1 MSTNNIKLVQG
12 DNLPE
17 VTLTLTDAQTGDPLD
32 LSAATT
38 DVVVKLRAQG
48 GTTVLSVLDCTK
60 PNGGADGVVMFYFP
74 GTTLQIAPGQ
84 YQGEI
89 EISFNG
95 QILTVYDL
103 LQFTLR
109 AEF

>member
-1 MSTNNIKLVQG
+1 MSSVIKLVQG

-17 VTLTLTDAQTGDPLD
+17 ITLTLTDKSTGDPID
-32 LSAATT
+32 VSAETT
-38 DVVVKLRAQG
+38 TVVVKLRALG
-48 GTTVLSVLDCTK
+48 GTTVLSTLECWK
-60 PNGGADGVVMFYFP
+60 PEGGADGVVRFYFP
-74 GTTLQIAPGQ
+74 ASTLDIPAGQ

-95 QILTVYDL
+95 QILTVFDL

>member
-1 MSTNNIKLVQG
+1 MSNLIKLVQG

-17 VTLTLTDAQTGDPLD
+17 VTLTLTDAQTTNPID
-32 LSAATT
+32 LSASTT
-38 DVVVKLRAQG
+38 TVVVKLRAQG
-48 GTTVLSVLDCTK
+48 GTTVLSTLACSKVDAV
-60 PNGGADGVVMFYFP
+60 NGVVKFYFP
-74 GTTLQIAPGQ
+74 ASTLDVPAGQ

>member
-1 MSTNNIKLVQG
+1 MSSIKLVQG

-17 VTLTLTDAQTGDPLD
+17 ITLTLTDQQTGNALD
-32 LSAATT
+32 LSASTT
-38 DVVVKLRAQG
+38 SVVVKLRVLG
-48 GTTVLSVLDCTK
+48 GSTVLSTLSCSK
-60 PNGGADGVVMFYFP
+60 PNGGADGIVKFYFP
-74 GTTLQIAPGQ
+74 ATTLNIPAGQ

-95 QILTVYDL
+95 QILTVFDL

-109 AEF
+109 AQF

>member
-1 MSTNNIKLVQG
+1 MSSVIKLVQG

-17 VTLTLTDAQTGDPLD
+17 ITLTLTDKATYEPIN
-32 LSAATT
+32 LSASTT
-38 DVVVKLRAQG
+38 TVVVKLRAVG
-48 GTTVLSVLDCTK
+48 GTEVLSTLECWK
-60 PNGGADGVVMFYFP
+60 PNGGADGVVQFYFP
-74 GTTLQIAPGQ
+74 NGTLAIDPGQ

-95 QILTVYDL
+95 QILTVFDL

>member
-1 MSTNNIKLVQG
+1 MSLIKLVQG

-17 VTLTLTDAQTGDPLD
+17 ITLTLTDAQTTNPID
-32 LSAATT
+32 LSASTT
-38 DVVVKLRAQG
+38 TVVVKLRAQS
-48 GTTVLSVLDCTK
+48 GTSVLSTLSCSKVD
-60 PNGGADGVVMFYFP
+60 PVNGVVKFYFP
-74 GTTLQIAPGQ
+74 AATLDIPAGQ

>member
-1 MSTNNIKLVQG
+1 MSSVIKLVQG

-17 VTLTLTDAQTGDPLD
+17 ITLTLTDSSDDVPLD

-38 DVVVKLRAQG
+38 TVVVKLRALG
-48 GTTVLSVLDCTK
+48 STTISSTLTCWK
-60 PNGGADGVVMFYFP
+60 PNGGADGVVRFYFP
-74 GTTLQIAPGQ
+74 ASTLDIPAGS

-89 EISFNG
+89 EISYNG
-95 QILTVYDL
+95 QILTVFDL
-103 LQFTLR
+103 LQFALR

>member
-1 MSTNNIKLVQG
+1 MSSVIKLVQG

-17 VTLTLTDAQTGDPLD
+17 ITLTLIDQNTDEPLN

-38 DVVVKLRAQG
+38 TVVVKLRVLG
-48 GTTVLSVLDCTK
+48 GSTVLSTLPCWK
-60 PNGGADGVVMFYFP
+60 PNGGLDGVVRFNFP
-74 GTTLQIAPGQ
+74 ASTLDIPAGS

-103 LQFTLR
+103 LQIALR

>member
-1 MSTNNIKLVQG
+1 MSTIKLVQG

-17 VTLTLTDAQTGDPLD
+17 VTLTLIDQQTDNPLD
-32 LSAATT
+32 LSASTT
-38 DVVVKLRAQG
+38 SIVVKLRALG
-48 GTTVLSVLDCTK
+48 GTTVLSTLSCSK
-60 PNGGADGVVMFYFP
+60 PNGGSDGVVKFNFP
-74 GTTLQIAPGQ
+74 ANTLLIPAGQ

-95 QILTVYDL
+95 QILTVFDL

-109 AEF
+109 AQF

>member
-1 MSTNNIKLVQG
+1 MSVIKLVQN

-17 VTLTLTDAQTGDPLD
+17 ITLTLTNAQDGLPIDV
-32 LSAATT
+32 SASTT
-38 DVVVKLRAQG
+38 TVIVKLRAADS
-48 GTTVLSVLDCTK
+48 TTLLSTLTCSK
-60 PNGGADGVVMFYFP
+60 PNGGGDGVVKFYFP
-74 GTTLQIAPGQ
+74 NTTLDLPAGQ

-89 EISFNG
+89 EMSFNG

-109 AEF
+109 ADF

>member
-1 MSTNNIKLVQG
+1 MSTNIKLVQG

-17 VTLTLTDAQTGDPLD
+17 VTLTLTNAQTGDPID
-32 LSAATT
+32 LSAETT
-38 DVVVKLRAQG
+38 TVVVKLRAQG
-48 GTTVLSVLDCTK
+48 GTTVLSTLTCVKT
-60 PNGGADGVVMFYFP
+60 NGGADGEVMFFFP
-74 GTTLQIAPGQ
+74 GTTLDIAPGQ

-89 EISFNG
+89 EMSFNG

>member
-1 MSTNNIKLVQG
+1 MSSIKLVQG

-17 VTLTLTDAQTGDPLD
+17 VTLTLTNAQDQEPID

-38 DVVVKLRAQG
+38 TVVVKLRALG
-48 GTTVLSVLDCTK
+48 GTTVLSTLSCVKT
-60 PNGGADGVVMFYFP
+60 NGGADGVIMFYFP
-74 GTTLQIAPGQ
+74 NTTLDITPGQ

-103 LQFTLR
+103 LQFTVR

>member
-1 MSTNNIKLVQG
+1 MSNVIKLVQG

-17 VTLTLTDAQTGDPLD
+17 VTLTLTDAQNGEPLD
-32 LSAATT
+32 LSAVTT
-38 DVVVKLRAQG
+38 TVVVKLRALG
-48 GTTVLSVLDCTK
+48 GTTVLSTLECWK
-60 PNGGADGVVMFYFP
+60 PNGGGDGIVTFYFP
-74 GTTLQIAPGQ
+74 NTTLDIAPGQ

>member
-1 MSTNNIKLVQG
+1 MSLIKLVQG

-17 VTLTLTDAQTGDPLD
+17 ITLTLTDAQTTNPIDLSDPL
-32 LSAATT
+32 TT
-38 DVVVKLRAQG
+38 VVVKLRAQS
-48 GTTVLSVLDCTK
+48 GTSVLSVLPCSKVDAL
-60 PNGGADGVVMFYFP
+60 NGIVKFYFP
-74 GTTLQIAPGQ
+74 ATTLDIPAGQ

-95 QILTVYDL
+95 LILTVYDL

>member
-1 MSTNNIKLVQG
+1 MSTNIRLVQG

-17 VTLTLTDAQTGDPLD
+17 VTLTLTDAQTGNAID
-32 LSAATT
+32 LSASTT
-38 DVVVKLRAQG
+38 TVVVKLRAQN
-48 GTTVLSVLDCTK
+48 GTTVLSTLTCTK

-74 GTTLQIAPGQ
+74 GTTLDIAPGQ

>member
-1 MSTNNIKLVQG
+1 MSSIKLVQG

-17 VTLTLTDAQTGDPLD
+17 VTLTLTNQQNQEPID

-38 DVVVKLRAQG
+38 TVVVKLRALG
-48 GTTVLSVLDCTK
+48 GTTVLSTLTCVK

-74 GTTLQIAPGQ
+74 ANTLDIPAGQ

-95 QILTVYDL
+95 QFLTVYDL
-103 LQFTLR
+103 LQFSLR

>member
-1 MSTNNIKLVQG
+1 MSSTIKIVQN

-17 VTLTLTDAQTGDPLD
+17 VTLTLTDRQTGNPID

-38 DVVVKLRAQG
+38 TVVVKFRAFG
-48 GTTVLSVLDCTK
+48 STATPTVLQCSKVDAV
-60 PNGGADGVVMFYFP
+60 NGVVRFGFP
-74 GTTLQIAPGQ
+74 GPTLDVPAGQ

-95 QILTVYDL
+95 QILTVFDL
-103 LQFTLR
+103 LQFVLR
-109 AEF
+109 ADF

>member
-1 MSTNNIKLVQG
+1 MSTNIKLVQG

-17 VTLTLTDAQTGDPLD
+17 VTLTLTDAQTGGAIDV
-32 LSAATT
+32 SAPTT
-38 DVVVKLRAQG
+38 AVVVKLRAQN
-48 GTTVLSVLDCTK
+48 GTTVLSTLACTK

-74 GTTLQIAPGQ
+74 GTTLDIAPGQ

>member
-1 MSTNNIKLVQG
+1 MSSIKLVQG

-17 VTLTLTDAQTGDPLD
+17 VTLTLTDRATDDPLN
-32 LSAATT
+32 LSATT
-38 DVVVKLRAQG
+38 TTVVVKLRALG
-48 GTTVLSVLDCTK
+48 GTSVLSTIPCWK
-60 PNGGADGVVMFYFP
+60 PNGGTDGVVRFNFP
-74 GTTLQIAPGQ
+74 AGSLDVPAGQ

>member
-1 MSTNNIKLVQG
+1 MSTNIKLVQG

-17 VTLTLTDAQTGDPLD
+17 VTLTLTDAQTGDAID
-32 LSAATT
+32 VSASTT
-38 DVVVKLRAQG
+38 TVVVKLRAQN
-48 GTTVLSVLDCTK
+48 GTTVLSTLTCTK

-74 GTTLQIAPGQ
+74 GTTLDIAPGQ

-95 QILTVYDL
+95 QILTIYDL

>member
-1 MSTNNIKLVQG
+1 MSAIKLVQG
-12 DNLPE
+12 DNLPD
-17 VTLTLTDAQTGDPLD
+17 VTLTLTDKQTSEPID
-32 LSAATT
+32 LSAGTT
-38 DVVVKLRAQG
+38 TVVVKFRAAT
-48 GTTVLSVLDCTK
+48 GTTILAVLACTK
-60 PNGGADGVVMFYFP
+60 TNGGADGVVTFGFP
-74 GTTLQIAPGQ
+74 NTTLDIPPGQ

-103 LQFTLR
+103 LQFTIR